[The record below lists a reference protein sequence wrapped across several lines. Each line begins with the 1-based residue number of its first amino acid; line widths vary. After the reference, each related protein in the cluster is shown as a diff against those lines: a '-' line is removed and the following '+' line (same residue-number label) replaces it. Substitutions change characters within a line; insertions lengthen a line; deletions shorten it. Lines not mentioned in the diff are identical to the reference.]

1 MQKGEQIG
9 REEGERKKA
18 IETAVSMLND
28 NVPTKLIQKYTGL
41 SFDEIKK
48 LESQSLT

>member
-9 REEGERKKA
+9 REEGREEGKRKKA
-18 IETAVSMLND
+18 IESAVSMLND

-41 SFDEIKK
+41 SFDDIKE
-48 LESQSLT
+48 LEK